1 MSAKTLKLTVGLTV
15 NALVW
20 WVPFD
25 AVAVGNLSNPLVK
38 PAAYSQNPAGGDA
51 PTAEGGRGGSGPQ
64 GSTRRSDG
72 VGASAGAQG
81 SPQGGPQEEDLLGK
95 AERRIT
101 QEDLNIRQQQLNSSV
116 IPQPLEK
123 LFDNMHVV
131 AYFRGAVVLRR
142 ITQRISSDSGA
153 PREPDQTQAQNQA
166 GGQGSTRPVS
176 PVGAGPVS
184 TDVASLGPNSVLR
197 LNVGRVVSVN
207 GYKLRAS
214 VTGQDVAIDWVDD
227 KGRLI
232 NVYVGAIQSGSGA
245 NPVPSR
251 ALLESVQTQSF
262 QYLKPQVGGSGVGG
276 SAGGGLGGGGA
287 GGFGGQGGFGGSGG
301 NTGGSGGNTGGGF
314 GSSNGGFGGNNTG
327 FR

>member
-1 MSAKTLKLTVGLTV
+1 MSTNTLVLRVGLTAS
-15 NALVW
+15 ALAF

-25 AVAVGNLSNPLVK
+25 AIAVGNLSNPLVR
-38 PAAYSQNPAGGDA
+38 PAAYSQAAAGGDA
-51 PTAEGGRGGSGPQ
+51 PAADAGRGGPPP
-64 GSTRRSDG
+64 
-72 VGASAGAQG
+72 AQG
-81 SPQGGPQEEDLLGK
+81 GARKPEGAGYQEEDLVGK

-142 ITQRISSDSGA
+142 IIQRTLSDVGA
-153 PREPDQTQAQNQA
+153 AREPDPVQSQNQA
-166 GGQGSTRPVS
+166 GGQGNTRPVS
-176 PVGAGPVS
+176 PVGAGSVT

-214 VTGQDVAIDWVDD
+214 VTGQDVAIDWLDD
-227 KGRLI
+227 KGRFI
-232 NVYVGAIQSGSGA
+232 NVYVGAIQSGSGV

-251 ALLESVQTQSF
+251 GLLESVQTQSF
-262 QYLKPQVGGSGVGG
+262 QYLKPQVGVSGLGG
-276 SAGGGLGGGGA
+276 ASGGLGGGGA
-287 GGFGGQGGFGGSGG
+287 GGFGGQSGFGGAGGNSGGFGG
-301 NTGGSGGNTGGGF
+301 NTGGSF
-314 GSSNGGFGGNNTG
+314 GSTNGGLGSNTG